1 MKYVLMIIL
10 ILLLFSCNKQKTL
23 LICGDHVCVN
33 KAEAKQFFEENL
45 TLEVKIIDKK
55 NKKEI
60 NLVELNLKETQSGTR
75 QVMLSNRDSTKK
87 DLKTLSNNQ
96 KKIIKDNIR
105 QKKMEK
111 KIANKTINKNEKKII
126 RDKIKDKGNTEVLI
140 KEKNVNKIRKDD
152 VDICN
157 IIEKCSI
164 DEIAKYLQKQNR
176 NKNFPDITQ
185 RQQ

>member
-75 QVMLSNRDSTKK
+75 QVMLSNKDSTKK

-96 KKIIKDNIR
+96 KKIIKDKIK
-105 QKKMEK
+105 QKKRRK
-111 KIANKTINKNEKKII
+111 KIANKIINKNEKKII
-126 RDKIKDKGNTEVLI
+126 RDKIKDSGNTQILKE
-140 KEKNVNKIRKDD
+140 EKNVNKIRKDV